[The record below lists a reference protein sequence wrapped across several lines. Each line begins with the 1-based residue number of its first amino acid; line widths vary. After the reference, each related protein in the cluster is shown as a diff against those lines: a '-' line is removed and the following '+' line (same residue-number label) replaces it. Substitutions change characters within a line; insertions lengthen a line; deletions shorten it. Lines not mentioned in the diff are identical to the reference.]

1 MKKISILST
10 LLAGMVVL
18 SACTEDEIAPVA
30 EPFGFEPDETV
41 AAAIAVTAKEYA
53 QPIVITDQSADS
65 VEALT
70 IDLSATPELPAET
83 AFEYTLT
90 MSKTEDMAE
99 AIAIPVDVKGN
110 VAKVATADLDANVKT
125 LFGKRPQ
132 PDTFYTQLA
141 ALVKSTDGRRIKLL
155 SNVITATVTPQAMP
169 IESAYYLIGDVPGWN
184 ATAAAGQPFSHSD
197 KDVYEDPVFTLTV
210 TIPNAG
216 ANWKVAPQSFIDDG
230 TNWDVVLGNAGGDQN
245 PALEGEL
252 LANGGS
258 MNFAEAGTY
267 KITINME
274 EYTYAVE
281 LLPEISCVYAIGQY
295 CDWKF
300 EIAQK
305 LYAAVG
311 DPNFTGWVIFGEG
324 PFADGWKISNAN
336 NWDLSWGGTSAD
348 AEPATMTLTSENGA
362 NIACYGKF
370 GYQMKF
376 NKETAELSILK
387 SVDKWG
393 IVGDATATGWD
404 GPDAAMSLV
413 MDAAAPE
420 GERVY
425 LTITAELKGG
435 NKFKFR
441 ADDDWGTNF
450 GDSGNGDGTLAPD
463 GADITVAEDGTYV
476 IKLFFNASTPYYTAT
491 KQ

>member
-1 MKKISILST
+1 
-10 LLAGMVVL
+10 MVVL
-18 SACTEDEIAPVA
+18 SACTEDEIAPAA

-41 AAAIAVTAKEYA
+41 AAAIAITAKDYA
-53 QPIVITDQSADS
+53 QPIVITDESVDS
-65 VEALT
+65 LEALT
-70 IDLSATPELPAET
+70 FDLSATPELPANT

-90 MSKTEDMAE
+90 MAKTEDMAE

-132 PDTFYTQLA
+132 PDTFYSQLA
-141 ALVKSTDGRRIKLL
+141 ALVKSADGRRIKLL
-155 SNVITATVTPQAMP
+155 SNVIPATVTPQAMP
-169 IESAYYLIGDVPGWN
+169 IESAYYLIGDFPGWD
-184 ATAAAGQPFSHSD
+184 AAAASGVPFSHSD
-197 KDVYEDPVFTLTV
+197 KDVYEDPIFTLTV
-210 TIPNAG
+210 KIDGAG
-216 ANWKVAPQSFIDDG
+216 KNWKVAPQSFIDNG
-230 TNWDVVLGNAGGDQN
+230 NNWEVVLGNAGGDQN

-267 KITINME
+267 KITLNME
-274 EYTYAVE
+274 EYTYTVE
-281 LLPEISCVYAIGQY
+281 LLPEISCAYVIGQY
-295 CDWKF
+295 CEWKF
-300 EIAQK
+300 ETAQK
-305 LYAAVG
+305 LYAASG
-311 DPNFTGWVIFGEG
+311 DPNHTGWIIFGTG
-324 PFADGWKISNAN
+324 SFTDGWKITDAA
-336 NWDLSWGGTSAD
+336 NWDLSWGGASAD

-362 NIACYGKF
+362 NITCYSKF
-370 GYQMKF
+370 GYEMTF

-404 GPDAAMSLV
+404 GPDAAMSLA

-420 GERVY
+420 NERVY
-425 LTITAELKGG
+425 LTITTELKSG
-435 NKFKFR
+435 KFKFR

-450 GDSGNGDGTLAPD
+450 GDSGNGDGTLAPN
-463 GADITVAEDGTYV
+463 GADIVVAEGGTYL
-476 IKLFFNASTPYYTAT
+476 IKFFFNASTPYYTIT